1 MKPVI
6 TSFYTEGTGYKQEA
20 DRLRKSLEALDDV
33 EWFIDSVPNLGSW
46 EKNASYK
53 ANFMRDMLDKFQRP
67 VVWVDA
73 DAVVHSYP
81 ALFDEIEADIAAHY
95 LTWNEFGRVM
105 EGGLRSGTLYLEPTE
120 ATNKLIKQ
128 WLENNQLKPNVSFP
142 QSNLHDAVEQTPEL
156 RVYKLPREYCCIVGW
171 AEHYHITAVVE
182 HLQASRKFRGRV

>member
-182 HLQASRKFRGRV
+182 HFQASRKFRGRV

>member
-20 DRLRKSLEALDDV
+20 DRLRKSLEALDGV

-46 EKNASYK
+46 EKNASHK
-53 ANFMRDMLDKFQRP
+53 ANFMRDMLDKYQRP

-81 ALFDEIEADIAAHY
+81 ALFDEIEADIAAFY
-95 LTWNEFGRVM
+95 LTWKEGGQVV

-120 ATNKLIKQ
+120 ATDRLIKQ
-128 WLENNQLKPNVSFP
+128 WLENNRTHPNVSFP
-142 QSNLHDAVEQTPEL
+142 QSNLHDAVEQTPDL
-156 RVYKLPREYCCIVGW
+156 RVYRLPREYCCIIGW

-182 HLQASRKFRGRV
+182 HLQASRKFRGKV

>member
-6 TSFYTEGTGYKQEA
+6 TSFYTEGTGYEQEA

-182 HLQASRKFRGRV
+182 HFQASRKFRGRV